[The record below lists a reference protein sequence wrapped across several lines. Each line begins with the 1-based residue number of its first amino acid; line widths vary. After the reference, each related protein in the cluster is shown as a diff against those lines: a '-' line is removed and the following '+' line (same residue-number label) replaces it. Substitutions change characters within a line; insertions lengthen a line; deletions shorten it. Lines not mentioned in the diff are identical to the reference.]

1 MARCDMKFTEKSE
14 NKFGGFNYL
23 LYLCIRKENNMRTIR
38 TVKDLRELIEQLD
51 DDFVIDFR
59 VRRKLTEE
67 ELKNM
72 IYPYPYETEYFEGIE
87 FDDIGY
93 SDKEL
98 CLGVTSNK

>member
-1 MARCDMKFTEKSE
+1 MEVSFFIAIFVLR
-14 NKFGGFNYL
+14 NK
-23 LYLCIRKENNMRTIR
+23 NNIMETIR
-38 TVKDLRELIEQLD
+38 TVKDLRELINQLD
-51 DDFVIDFR
+51 DDFVIEFR

-93 SDKEL
+93 SDKKL
-98 CLGVTSNK
+98 CFGVTLNQ